1 MKRKNTYYRL
11 ITILLFFTT
20 AISFYAQTF
29 EVVPLVENGA
39 TDKRINFIYLSEGY
53 TAGEL
58 SQFETDAA
66 SIAEAQFGYSPYKE
80 YQNFFNIYLI
90 KVPSAETGTDHP
102 QNTSDSDCTSVP
114 VMQAD
119 TYFDSTFDSYG
130 IHRLLTA
137 DTGKITDVMMENTPY
152 FDEALL
158 IVNTPYYGGSGG
170 SYAVG
175 STHAE
180 SVAIMTHE
188 TGHSFGH
195 LKDEYWVG
203 AYYAAE
209 AANMTQESDPELI
222 KWKNWIGDE
231 GIGIFP
237 YGDNPPE
244 SEWFHPHQSCLMR
257 TLDGVFC
264 AVCREALI
272 DEIYTLVSPIDS
284 FFPEENNTI
293 PVEGE
298 DIDFQV
304 NLIHPDPDTLTIQWY
319 LDGEP
324 VAEAQENWTYTPEP
338 DDEEN
343 HQVAVVV
350 QDETPLS
357 RTYVFAGG
365 YVFNVFWVI
374 TNNSSVEDQAV
385 ERFIYKA
392 YPNPVR
398 DVLHFDYTLF
408 EATEEV
414 QLTFYNAL
422 GQEVMHKTLVL
433 ETGQWH
439 QEWDI
444 SSWQAGMYYLQVRKG
459 NYTKTWAFVKI

>member
-1 MKRKNTYYRL
+1 MRNRNTYRFL
-11 ITILLFFTT
+11 ILLPVF
-20 AISFYAQTF
+20 IYGIYLHAQTF
-29 EVVPLVENGA
+29 EVVPLTVNGD
-39 TDKRINFIYLSEGY
+39 TDKRINFVYLSEGY
-53 TAGEL
+53 TSGEL
-58 SQFETDAA
+58 DQFEIDATNI
-66 SIAEAQFGYSPYKE
+66 SQAQFGYSPYKE
-80 YQNFFNIYLI
+80 YKNFFNIYLI

-114 VMQAD
+114 VMLAD

-137 DTGKITDVMMENTPY
+137 DSGKITDVLMENTPY
-152 FDEALL
+152 FDQGIL

-170 SYAVG
+170 EYAVG
-175 STHAE
+175 STHTEA
-180 SVAIMTHE
+180 VAITTHE

-195 LKDEYWVG
+195 LKDEYWAG
-203 AYYAAE
+203 AYYAGE
-209 AANMTQESDPELI
+209 AANMTQESDPEFI

-244 SEWFHPHQSCLMR
+244 SGWFRPHEYCLMR

-284 FFPEENNTI
+284 FFPEENNII

-298 DIDFQV
+298 DIEFQV

-324 VAEAQENWTYTPEP
+324 VAESQENWSYSPVP

-357 RTYVFAGG
+357 RSYVFAGG
-365 YVFNVFWVI
+365 YVFNVLWNI
-374 TNNSSVEDQAV
+374 TGNSSVEENSI

-398 DVLHFDYTLF
+398 DILHFDYTLYD
-408 EATEEV
+408 ASEEV
-414 QLTFYNAL
+414 RLTFHNAL
-422 GQEVMHKTLVL
+422 GQEVMRKTLVA
-433 ETGQWH
+433 ETGQWQ

-444 SSWQAGMYYLQVRKG
+444 SSWQAGMYYLQVHKG
-459 NYTKTWAFVKI
+459 NYTKTWAFVKM